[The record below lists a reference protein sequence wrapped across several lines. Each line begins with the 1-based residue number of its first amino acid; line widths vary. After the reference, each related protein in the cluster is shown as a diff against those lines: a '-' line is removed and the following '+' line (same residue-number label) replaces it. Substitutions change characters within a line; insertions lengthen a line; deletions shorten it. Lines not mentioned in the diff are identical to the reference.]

1 MTRAPTR
8 PCNGFVR
15 LAYAAY
21 ALAAAALLK
30 LARLALADRP
40 STHPRRCL
48 RSRAALTPGLACGA
62 ESPRLFFEQ
71 AHG

>member
-8 PCNGFVR
+8 PRNGFVR

-30 LARLALADRP
+30 LARLALAIG
-40 STHPRRCL
+40 RR
-48 RSRAALTPGLACGA
+48 RIRGAA
-62 ESPRLFFEQ
+62 
-71 AHG
+71 